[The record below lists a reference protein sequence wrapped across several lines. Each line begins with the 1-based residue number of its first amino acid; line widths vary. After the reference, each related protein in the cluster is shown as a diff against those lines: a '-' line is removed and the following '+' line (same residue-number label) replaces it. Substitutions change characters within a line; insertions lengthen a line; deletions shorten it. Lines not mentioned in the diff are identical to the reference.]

1 MAENDWTSFV
11 AQCQEELA
19 NAERELKEVTML
31 VQQTS
36 QEVERLM
43 QSNVRA
49 VSRVRQVESQLDTI
63 PREDIKAAYNT
74 LLENQMRLFTMRGQL
89 EKLQSDQKHLE
100 RLVHLYK
107 TVIGF
112 APPEPATHESES
124 SSDMQAMV
132 VNIIE
137 AQERER
143 LRLSRQM
150 HDGPAQSL
158 SNLVLQAEIC
168 QRLFDRDPARAK
180 VELGVLRDNV
190 TSTLQK
196 VKSFIFELRPMMLDD
211 LGLIPTMKRYTEML
225 RDAEHLT
232 INFKPGGRD
241 RRFAA
246 HKEVTIFRIIQE
258 LIHIARTYDR
268 ATEIEVEVILLDDV
282 VKVNL
287 HDNGTVLDIDSELTT
302 EDAQRLNL
310 HTLRER
316 IEMLQGTFYM
326 SSAPGRGIQVN
337 FELPIG
343 KEENA

>member
-1 MAENDWTSFV
+1 MAENDWDSFV
-11 AQCQEELA
+11 AQCREDLA
-19 NAERELKEVTML
+19 NVERELKEVMML

-36 QEVERLM
+36 MEIERLM

-49 VSRVRQVESQLDTI
+49 VSRVRQVEAQFDTI
-63 PREDIKAAYNT
+63 PRDDIKSAYNT

-89 EKLQSDQKHLE
+89 EKLQSDQRHLE
-100 RLVHLYK
+100 RLVQLYK
-107 TVIGF
+107 TVVSLT
-112 APPEPATHESES
+112 PSTPVESVSETAA
-124 SSDMQAMV
+124 DMQTMV

-190 TSTLQK
+190 TATLQK

-211 LGLIPTMKRYTEML
+211 LGLIPTIKRYVEML

-232 INFKPGGRD
+232 INFKPSGKD
-241 RRFAA
+241 RRFAP
-246 HKEVTIFRIIQE
+246 HKEVTIFRVMQE
-258 LIHIARTYDR
+258 LVHIARTYDR
-268 ATEIEVEVILLDDV
+268 ATEIDIEVVLMDEV
-282 VKVNL
+282 VKVNI
-287 HDNGTVLDIDSELTT
+287 HDNGTVLDIDDELTT

-310 HTLRER
+310 QTLRER
-316 IEMLQGTFYM
+316 IEMLQGSFHM
-326 SSAPGRGIQVN
+326 SSTPGHGVQVN

-343 KEENA
+343 KEE